1 MYCGVLSR
9 SLVTQARTVFMSSSE
24 SVDAVANHLAPR
36 SDVFRPAAPSSPVPE
51 HGRPRADRQAAIAIY
66 RDVSRARAFAPGA
79 GLYTP
84 RARFLPFSPPS
95 IGEDEVEEVVDAL
108 RSDWLTTGPKTQ
120 RFEKEF
126 ATYVGA
132 PGALA
137 LNSCTAGLHTTLVA
151 LGIGPGDEVITTTM
165 TFAAT
170 VNVIE
175 HVGARPVLVDVEPD
189 TLNIDPR
196 RIEQTIT
203 PRTRAVIVVHY
214 AGHPADMDAIEELAL
229 VHGFTVIEDAAH
241 AIPAWYRGRMI
252 GSGDNP
258 TAFSFYATKNLTTG
272 EGGMLTGGTDFLE
285 RARPVSL
292 HGMTRDALRRY
303 ERGGSWRY
311 EIQAPGFKYNM
322 TDIQAS
328 MGLAQLRKLECFDQ
342 RRREVVAAYDEA
354 FAAEP
359 ALEIPV
365 ERGDVHHAWHLYVL
379 RLNTD
384 ALTIGRD
391 EFIDELTTRNIGTSV
406 HFIPVHTHPYYRD
419 RYSFSPGDFPV
430 AYSNFERMLSIPLNP
445 RLGAGDVGDVIGA
458 VLDVVDSNRR

>member
-1 MYCGVLSR
+1 
-9 SLVTQARTVFMSSSE
+9 MSSDVRE
-24 SVDAVANHLAPR
+24 RVADFPVNPVGPVSVPDLSQPLVAPR
-36 SDVFRPAAPSSPVPE
+36 RTRGDRPAAIALYRE
-51 HGRPRADRQAAIAIY
+51 TGRE
-66 RDVSRARAFAPGA
+66 RAFAPAA
-79 GLYTP
+79 GVYTP
-84 RARFLPFSPPS
+84 RASYLPFSPPS
-95 IGEDEVEEVVDAL
+95 VGEEEVEEVVNAL

-120 RFEKEF
+120 RFERAFAEF
-126 ATYVGA
+126 VGA
-132 PGALA
+132 RGALA
-137 LNSCTAGLHTTLVA
+137 LNSCTAGLHTALVA

-189 TLNIDPR
+189 TLNIDPAR
-196 RIEQTIT
+196 VEAAIT
-203 PRTRAVIVVHY
+203 PRTRAIIAVHY
-214 AGHPADMDAIEELAL
+214 AGHPADMDPIEDIARA
-229 VHGFTVIEDAAH
+229 HGITVIEDAAH
-241 AIPAWYRGRMI
+241 SIPAWYRGRMI
-252 GSGDNP
+252 GSGNNP

-272 EGGMLTGGTDFLE
+272 EGGMLTGSTDFLE

-303 ERGGSWRY
+303 EKGGSWRY

-328 MGLAQLRKLECFDQ
+328 MGLAQLRKIGCFDQ
-342 RRREVVAAYDEA
+342 RRREVVAAYDRA

-365 ERGDVHHAWHLYVL
+365 ERDDVHHAWHLYVL

-391 EFIDELTTRNIGTSV
+391 EFIDELTVRNIGTSV

-419 RYSFSPGDFPV
+419 RYGYAPNDFPV
-430 AYSNFERMLSIPLNP
+430 AFSNFERMLSIPLNP
-445 RLGAGDVGDVIGA
+445 RLGAADVNDVIEA
-458 VLDVVDSNRR
+458 VLDVVDSHRR